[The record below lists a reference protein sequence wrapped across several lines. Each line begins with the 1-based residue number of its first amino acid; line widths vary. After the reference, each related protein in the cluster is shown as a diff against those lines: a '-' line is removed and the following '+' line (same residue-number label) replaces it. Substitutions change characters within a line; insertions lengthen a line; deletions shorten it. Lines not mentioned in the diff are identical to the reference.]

1 MSPAISRYLKDFGAE
16 RLAAAAFDSA
26 PALDKPAGFAELYE
40 EPVVDIEA
48 ERRQAYAEG
57 HEVATQELCEK
68 HQVELE
74 ERASAH
80 SLELATLR
88 AEYEIRVA
96 EHIASSL
103 KQIAVA
109 LGQAVSVETANAL
122 APVMTDVLT
131 EKAVADLAELVTAA
145 ILGGVVGSI
154 TVEGPLHL
162 FEILAAQLGE
172 DSAML
177 RHVEMTDVDLSVTIG
192 DNVIVTRMS
201 AWADSLRKV
210 LA

>member
-16 RLAAAAFDSA
+16 RLAAAAFGPA
-26 PALDKPAGFAELYE
+26 PSLEKPAGFTELYE

-57 HEVATQELCEK
+57 HEVATQELSEK

-80 SLELATLR
+80 SLALATLR

-162 FEILAAQLGE
+162 FEILSAQLGE

-177 RHVEMTDVDLSVTIG
+177 RHVEMTDIDLSVTIG

>member
-16 RLAAAAFDSA
+16 RLAAAAFGPA
-26 PALDKPAGFAELYE
+26 PSLEKPAGFAELYE

-57 HEVATQELCEK
+57 HEVATQELSEK

-80 SLELATLR
+80 SLALATLR

-162 FEILAAQLGE
+162 FEILSAQLGE